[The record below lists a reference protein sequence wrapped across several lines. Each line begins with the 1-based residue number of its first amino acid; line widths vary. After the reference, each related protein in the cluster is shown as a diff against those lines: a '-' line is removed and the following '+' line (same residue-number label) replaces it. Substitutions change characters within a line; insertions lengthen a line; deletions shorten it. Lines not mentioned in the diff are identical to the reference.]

1 MGDLNLLHAPSL
13 LTDCNDMIK
22 TGAYPVS
29 ITYDVDTDHTATC
42 PLKCSIEVTGAD
54 RPLKYVVT
62 ATLPCKKGGLVC
74 EYFLTLE
81 IIYTKLSTDS
91 TCTGQGI
98 YTCDILNIDMH
109 RILPND
115 DVMLPVSISDN

>member
-22 TGAYPVS
+22 TGAYPAS
-29 ITYDVDTDHTATC
+29 ITYDVDTDRTAAC
-42 PLKCSIEVTGAD
+42 PLKCSIEVKGAG

-62 ATLPCKKGGLVC
+62 AKLPCKKGGLVC
-74 EYFLTLE
+74 DVIVVLLDFGNN
-81 IIYTKLSTDS
+81 TKLSTDS

-98 YTCDILNIDMH
+98 CT
-109 RILPND
+109 
-115 DVMLPVSISDN
+115 V

>member
-22 TGAYPVS
+22 TGAYPAS

-54 RPLKYVVT
+54 LPLKYVVT
-62 ATLPCKKGGLVC
+62 AKLPCKKGGLVC
-74 EYFLTLE
+74 EYFLTLVV
-81 IIYTKLSTDS
+81 IRNSQLIARVQDRAFIL
-91 TCTGQGI
+91 
-98 YTCDILNIDMH
+98 CDILNIDMH

>member
-42 PLKCSIEVTGAD
+42 PLKCSIEVTGAN

-74 EYFLTLE
+74 DVIVVFLDFGNN
-81 IIYTKLSTDS
+81 TKLSTDS

-98 YTCDILNIDMH
+98 YT
-109 RILPND
+109 
-115 DVMLPVSISDN
+115 V